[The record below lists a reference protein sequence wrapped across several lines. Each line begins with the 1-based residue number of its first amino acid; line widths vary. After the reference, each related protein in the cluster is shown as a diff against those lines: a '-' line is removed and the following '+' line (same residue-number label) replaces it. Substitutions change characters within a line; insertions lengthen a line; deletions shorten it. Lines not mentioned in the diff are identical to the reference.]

1 MRLAGSRTAGGR
13 DARSDGEGRVR
24 DGIGSGIGEGSAL
37 ALARAG
43 ADVACTDV
51 DLERAEAT
59 AAQVRAIGREAL
71 AAAVDVRDFGA
82 LEEAVAATAAQLGRL
97 DIVVANAGIARGS
110 NVLTLTE
117 GDLDTVFDV
126 NTKGVFL
133 TVKACA
139 REMVREGRAG
149 RVVVIS
155 SVSGERAEM
164 GSSAYCGSKA
174 AVRMMT
180 RCWALDL
187 APFGITVNSIAPGM
201 TETRLWGAVAARQ
214 RRARDAGA
222 GAPLRARGPA
232 GGHRE
237 PRLLARQR
245 RSRVHDRQLQ
255 RDGRRP
261 ARWARSDEPRPAGAH
276 HRDTG
281 SGSVRGRRVSA
292 GVVGRAGGGGC
303 GARRRAAASGT
314 GCSSG

>member
-1 MRLAGSRTAGGR
+1 MLDLTGKVAFVTGS
-13 DARSDGEGRVR
+13 
-24 DGIGSGIGEGSAL
+24 GSGIGEGSAL

-43 ADVACTDV
+43 ADVACTDL

-82 LEEAVAATAAQLGRL
+82 LQAAVAATAAQLGRL
-97 DIVVANAGIARGS
+97 DIALANAGIARGS

-117 GDLDTVFDV
+117 DDLDTVFDV
-126 NTKGVFL
+126 NMKGVFL

-149 RVVVIS
+149 RVIVIS

-164 GSSAYCGSKA
+164 GSSAYSGSKA

-201 TETRLWGAVAARQ
+201 TDTRLWGAVAAR
-214 RRARDAGA
+214 RDA
-222 GAPLRARGPA
+222 RATLERELPFGRVGQPA
-232 GGHRE
+232 DIGN
-237 PRLLARQR
+237 LVCWLA
-245 RSRVHDRQLQ
+245 
-255 RDGRRP
+255 
-261 ARWARSDEPRPAGAH
+261 SDEAEYMTGTYNVMDGGLLDRNGLTYRDLPDRIMEIRDRVRSEGGESVLASLDAQAESGAQ
-276 HRDTG
+276 
-281 SGSVRGRRVSA
+281 
-292 GVVGRAGGGGC
+292 
-303 GARRRAAASGT
+303 RAAESRERHGLF
-314 GCSSG
+314 